1 MSESATE
8 SAKQPRLTAPGQ
20 SARGG
25 LLSQYLPIL
34 EWGRSYNRSIL
45 TNDLIAAIIVTIM
58 LIPQSLAY
66 ALLAGLPPVV
76 GLYASI
82 LPLVAYAIF
91 GTSRT
96 LAVGPVAVVS
106 LMTASAAG
114 AIAAQ
119 GSAEYLEAAI
129 TLAALSGI
137 MLAILGILRLGFLA
151 NLLSHPVISGFITA
165 SGLLIA
171 TSQLKHILGVQAG
184 GDNWPDMLGS
194 LAVVVGNANL
204 WTLAIGIPATLF
216 LFWVRKGAKPALVAA
231 GFSPRIAD
239 MVAKAGPVVAV
250 ALTILAVMLFGL
262 AAKGVNIVGAIP
274 KGLPPFA
281 LPSTDLSLIE
291 QLWVPALL
299 ISIIGFVESVSVAQT
314 LAAKRRQRIAPDQE
328 LIGLGASNIASAF
341 SGGYPVTGG
350 FARSA
355 VNFDAGAET
364 PAAGAFTA
372 VGIALAAL
380 FLTPLLFN
388 LPIATLAATIIV
400 AVLSLVDLKTPRQ
413 LWNYSK
419 ADFAAHMATILIT
432 LLAGVELGV
441 ISGVAVG
448 LLLYLW
454 RASRPHAAIVG
465 RVPETEH
472 FRNVERH
479 DVFTVPHVLSIRID
493 ESLTYLNARWLEEY
507 VLERVA
513 DEAQVRHV
521 ILMCSA
527 VNEIDASGLESLEA
541 INHRMI
547 DAGIG
552 VHLSEVKGPVMDRL
566 KRTEF
571 LSELN
576 GKVFLSQNRAFRELS
591 REDGSDTSEPHDM
604 ARGLI

>member
-1 MSESATE
+1 MADS
-8 SAKQPRLTAPGQ
+8 PGPGTAGT
-20 SARGG
+20 SSRGRHALAR
-25 LLSQYLPIL
+25 YLPIL
-34 EWGRSYNRSIL
+34 GWARSYDRNVL
-45 TNDLIAAIIVTIM
+45 TSDLVAAIIVTIM

-114 AIAAQ
+114 AVAAQ
-119 GSAEYLEAAI
+119 GTELYLEAAI

-137 MLAILGILRLGFLA
+137 MLAVLGFLRLGFLA

-165 SGLLIA
+165 SGILIA
-171 TSQLKHILGVQAG
+171 TSQLRHILGVTAG
-184 GDNWPDMLGS
+184 GDTWPAMLGS
-194 LAVVVGNANL
+194 LARAFDTINP
-204 WTLAIGIPATLF
+204 WTLAIGLPATAF
-216 LFWVRKGAKPALVAA
+216 LFWVRKGLKPALVSLGLQPRAA
-231 GFSPRIAD
+231 DI
-239 MVAKAGPVVAV
+239 VAKAGPVIAV
-250 ALTILAVMLFGL
+250 VVTILAALSFDLG
-262 AAKGVNIVGAIP
+262 ARGVDLVGAIP
-274 KGLPPFA
+274 QGLPPFA
-281 LPSTDLSLIE
+281 LPSTDPDLIAR
-291 QLWVPALL
+291 LWVPALL
-299 ISIIGFVESVSVAQT
+299 ISVIGFVESVSVAQT

-328 LIGLGASNIASAF
+328 LIGLGAANIASAV

-350 FARSA
+350 FARSV

-364 PAAGAFTA
+364 PAAGAYTA
-372 VGIALAAL
+372 LGIALAGL
-380 FLTPLLFN
+380 FLTPLLFH

-400 AVLSLVDLKTPRQ
+400 AVLALVDLKTPGQ
-413 LWNYSK
+413 LWRYSK
-419 ADFAAHMATILIT
+419 GDFAAHVATIAIT
-432 LLAGVELGV
+432 LTAGVELGV
-441 ISGVAVG
+441 IAGVVVG

-479 DVFTVPHVLSIRID
+479 RVFTVPHVLSIRID

-507 VLERVA
+507 VLEEVA
-513 DEAQVRHV
+513 DRPAVRHV

-541 INHRMI
+541 INHRLI
-547 DAGIG
+547 DAEIG
-552 VHLSEVKGPVMDRL
+552 LHLSEVKGPVMDRL
-566 KRTEF
+566 QRTHF
-571 LSELN
+571 TAELN
-576 GKVFLSQNRAFRELS
+576 GRVYLSQNRAFGDLAKNGGPPEAV
-591 REDGSDTSEPHDM
+591 PADM
-604 ARGLI
+604 ARGMI